1 MQSTSTI
8 RLLNQKESA
17 EFDDDLM
24 QGPDYKFSTYQLMEL
39 AGLSVAQA
47 TYDYITNTFAAD
59 EKRKVLVV
67 CGPGSKNE
75 LIR

>member
-1 MQSTSTI
+1 MKSSPSSAV

-17 EFDDDLM
+17 EFDEDLM

-47 TYDYITNTFAAD
+47 TFDYISNTTSAD
-59 EKRKVLVV
+59 
-67 CGPGSKNE
+67 
-75 LIR
+75 